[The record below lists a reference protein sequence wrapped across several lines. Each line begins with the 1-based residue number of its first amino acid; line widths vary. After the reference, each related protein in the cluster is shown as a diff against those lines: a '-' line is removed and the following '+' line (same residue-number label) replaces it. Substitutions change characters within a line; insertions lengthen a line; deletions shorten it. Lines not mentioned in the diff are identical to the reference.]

1 MRYDDMVA
9 AARREV
15 REVTP
20 SQLVDLARSGALVVD
35 VRESGERDQGA
46 IADSIFISR
55 GLLEGAVATAITNQ
69 DAQMVLYCA
78 SGARSALAAQTLMA
92 MGYPNVASLAGGFDA
107 WKAAGLEWGPPSG
120 LTSEQRTRYDRH
132 LNLPAI
138 GEKGQER
145 LLDSKVAIVGVGG
158 LGSPVAMYLAAAGV
172 GTLGLIDDDTV
183 DATNLQRQVAHNV
196 NRIGQ
201 AKVDSGRAAI
211 DGLNPD
217 VKVRTHRA
225 RLTADNVIDLLAGYD
240 AVVDGSDNFPT
251 RYLINDASLHLRT
264 PVIHGSIFRF
274 EGQVSVFEPYS
285 GPCYRCLFRQ
295 PPPAE
300 LAPNCA
306 EAGVL
311 GVLPGIVGSIQAVET
326 IKMLLGIGEPL
337 VGRLLTYDALS
348 QESTILNLRRDAAC
362 PACGPTDPPQ
372 LVDYDPSCRAIR

>member
-1 MRYDDMVA
+1 
-9 AARREV
+9 
-15 REVTP
+15 
-20 SQLVDLARSGALVVD
+20 SGALVVD

-55 GLLEGAVATAITNQ
+55 GLLEGAVATAITDQ
-69 DAQMVLYCA
+69 DVPVVVYCA

-92 MGYPNVASLAGGFDA
+92 MGYRNVASLAGGFDA
-107 WKAAGLEWGPPSG
+107 WKSAGLEWGPPEG

-132 LNLPAI
+132 INLPAI

-145 LLDSKVAIVGVGG
+145 LLDSKVAVVGVGG

-201 AKVDSGRAAI
+201 AKVDSGRATI

-217 VKVRTHRA
+217 VKVRTYRT
-225 RLTADNVIDLLAGYD
+225 RLTADNVLDLLTGYD
-240 AVVDGSDNFPT
+240 VVVDGSDNFPT
-251 RYLINDASLHLRT
+251 RYLVNDASLHLRT

-274 EGQVSVFEPYS
+274 EGQVSVFDPYS

-311 GVLPGIVGSIQAVET
+311 GVLPGIIGSIQAVET
-326 IKMLLGIGEPL
+326 IKMLLEIGEPL

-348 QESTILNLRRDAAC
+348 QESSILNLNRDAGC
-362 PACGPTDPPQ
+362 PACGPAEPPE
-372 LVDYDPSCRAIR
+372 LVDYDAACRATR

>member
-1 MRYDDMVA
+1 MVA
-9 AARREV
+9 AARREIT
-15 REVTP
+15 EVTP
-20 SQLVDLARSGALVVD
+20 SQLVDLARSGAFVVD
-35 VRESGERDQGA
+35 IRESGERDQGA
-46 IADSIFISR
+46 IADSLFISR
-55 GLLEGAVATAITNQ
+55 GLLEGAVATAITDQ
-69 DAQMVLYCA
+69 EAQVVLYCA
-78 SGARSALAAQTLMA
+78 SGARSALAAKTLME
-92 MGYPNVASLAGGFDA
+92 MGYRNVASLAGGFDA
-107 WKAAGLEWGPPSG
+107 WKSAGLEWGPPAG

-183 DATNLQRQVAHNV
+183 DATNLQRQVAHNI

-201 AKVDSGRAAI
+201 AKVDSGRATI

-217 VKVRTHRA
+217 VKVRTHRT
-225 RLTADNVIDLLAGYD
+225 RLAADNVLDLLEGYD

-251 RYLINDASLHLRT
+251 RYLVNDASLHLRL

-274 EGQVSVFEPYS
+274 EGQVSVFEPYA

-311 GVLPGIVGSIQAVET
+311 GVLPGIIGSIQAVET

-348 QESTILNLRRDAAC
+348 QESDILNLRRDAAC
-362 PACGPTDPPQ
+362 PACSPTDPPP
-372 LVDYDPSCRAIR
+372 LVDYDASCRAVR